1 MRIYSIYCVCTIY
14 TVERKREVFI
24 VISPSNPD
32 PMHKQ
37 VTDQVKD
44 AIARGTLMAGEKLP
58 SIREMS
64 RELSISPITIKRS
77 YRDLEHEG
85 YIVTRAGLGSFV
97 ADVDFGRLRSEKTEE
112 IASELGRIMKMA
124 AGYGISKAELRKM
137 LKTLQEEDDG

>member
-1 MRIYSIYCVCTIY
+1 M
-14 TVERKREVFI
+14 FI
-24 VISPSNPD
+24 VISQSNPD

-44 AIARGTLMAGEKLP
+44 AIARGTLETGEKLP

-77 YRDLEHEG
+77 YRDLEQEG

-97 ADVDFGRLRSEKTEE
+97 ADVDFGRLRSEKAGE
-112 IASELGRIMKMA
+112 ISKELGRIMKMA
-124 AGYGISKAELRKM
+124 AGYGISTAELKKI
-137 LKTLQEEDDG
+137 LVTLQEEDNGKST